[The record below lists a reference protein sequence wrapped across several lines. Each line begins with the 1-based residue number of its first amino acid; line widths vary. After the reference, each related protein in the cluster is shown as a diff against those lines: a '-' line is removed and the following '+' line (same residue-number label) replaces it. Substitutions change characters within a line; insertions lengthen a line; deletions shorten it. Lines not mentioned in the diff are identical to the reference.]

1 MEKNTNQYNF
11 SIVVP
16 CFNESLAV
24 SKTAKEIFSTLTTWQ
39 ENEDVQ
45 LGFELI
51 FVNDGSTDD
60 SESIIEKITQKHSN
74 INMLNLRRNYGQTA
88 AMQAGFDHSKGDIV
102 IPMDGDMQND
112 PKDIPKLIQKINEG
126 YDVVSGWR
134 KDRLDKKYTRIIP
147 SKIANHLISK
157 ISGLHLHD
165 YGCTLKAY
173 KKEILNDIK
182 LYGEMHRFIPIY
194 ASWEGAKVTEI
205 PVIHH
210 ARTAGKTK
218 YGLSRIPKVILDILV
233 IRFFD
238 KSLDRPIHLFVKF
251 GLFMFFL
258 AFVLSILALFLKI
271 FMNISFILTP
281 LPLLVVFFSMSGLL
295 CIFIGLLAEIQSR
308 IYFESIGRPPYLI
321 KQKRNT
327 KKE

>member
-1 MEKNTNQYNF
+1 
-11 SIVVP
+11 
-16 CFNESLAV
+16 
-24 SKTAKEIFSTLTTWQ
+24 
-39 ENEDVQ
+39 
-45 LGFELI
+45 
-51 FVNDGSTDD
+51 
-60 SESIIEKITQKHSN
+60 
-74 INMLNLRRNYGQTA
+74 
-88 AMQAGFDHSKGDIV
+88 MQAGFDHSNGNIV
-102 IPMDGDMQND
+102 IPMDGDLQND
-112 PKDIPKLIQKINEG
+112 PKDIPILINKIHEG

-134 KDRLDKKYTRIIP
+134 KERLDKKLTRIIP

-173 KKEILNDIK
+173 KKEVLNDIK

-205 PVIHH
+205 PVRHH
-210 ARTAGKTK
+210 ARTAGRTK

-238 KSLDRPIHLFVKF
+238 KSLDRPIHLFGKF
-251 GLFMFFL
+251 GLFMFFIAFILSLL
-258 AFVLSILALFLKI
+258 AIYLKI
-271 FMNISFILTP
+271 FINISFILTP

-308 IYFESIGRPPYLI
+308 IYFESKGRPAYLI
-321 KQKRNT
+321 KKNYNL

>member
-1 MEKNTNQYNF
+1 MF
-11 SIVVP
+11 SIVIP
-16 CFNESLAV
+16 IYNEEDNIVKLSDSILNALPNL
-24 SKTAKEIFSTLTTWQ
+24 KYEILF
-39 ENEDVQ
+39 
-45 LGFELI
+45 I
-51 FVNDGSTDD
+51 NDGSTDN
-60 SESIIEKITQKHSN
+60 SEEIIEKLTNNHTN
-74 INMLNLRRNYGQTA
+74 IHLINLRRNYGQTA

-102 IPMDGDMQND
+102 IPMDGDLQND
-112 PKDIPKLIQKINEG
+112 PRDIPLLLNKINEG

-134 KDRLDKKYTRIIP
+134 KDRLDKKFTRVIP

-157 ISGLHLHD
+157 ISGLPLHD

-173 KKEILNDIK
+173 KKEVLNEIK

-205 PVIHH
+205 PVRHH
-210 ARTAGKTK
+210 ARIAGKTK

-238 KSLDRPIHLFVKF
+238 KSLDRPIHLFGKF

-258 AFVLSILALFLKI
+258 AFVLALLALYLKI
-271 FMNISFILTP
+271 FMNTSFILTP
-281 LPLLVVFFSMSGLL
+281 LPLLVVFFTMSGLL

-308 IYFESIGRPPYLI
+308 IYFESINRPSYLI
-321 KQKRNT
+321 KQTHKT

>member
-1 MEKNTNQYNF
+1 MF
-11 SIVVP
+11 SIVIP
-16 CFNESLAV
+16 IYNEEDNIVKLSDSILNSLPNL
-24 SKTAKEIFSTLTTWQ
+24 KYEILF
-39 ENEDVQ
+39 
-45 LGFELI
+45 I
-51 FVNDGSTDD
+51 NDGSTDN
-60 SESIIEKITQKHSN
+60 SEEIIEKLTNNHTN
-74 INMLNLRRNYGQTA
+74 IHLINLRRNYGQTA
-88 AMQAGFDHSKGDIV
+88 AMQAGFDHSKGDII
-102 IPMDGDMQND
+102 IPMDGDLQND
-112 PKDIPKLIQKINEG
+112 PRDIPLLINKINEG

-134 KDRLDKKYTRIIP
+134 KDRLDKKFTRVIP

-157 ISGLHLHD
+157 ISGLPLHD

-173 KKEILNDIK
+173 KKEVLNEIK

-205 PVIHH
+205 PVRHH
-210 ARTAGKTK
+210 ARIAGKTK

-238 KSLDRPIHLFVKF
+238 KSLDRPIHLFGKF

-258 AFVLSILALFLKI
+258 AFVLALLALYLKI
-271 FMNISFILTP
+271 FMNTSFILTP
-281 LPLLVVFFSMSGLL
+281 LPLLVVFFTMSGLL

-308 IYFESIGRPPYLI
+308 IYFESINRPPYLI
-321 KQKRNT
+321 KQTHKT

>member
-1 MEKNTNQYNF
+1 MI
-11 SIVVP
+11 SIVIP
-16 CFNESLAV
+16 IYNE
-24 SKTAKEIFSTLTTWQ
+24 Q
-39 ENEDVQ
+39 ENIKNLSEAIKNALKNIEHEV
-45 LGFELI
+45 I
-51 FVNDGSTDD
+51 FINDGSSDN
-60 SESIIEKITQKHSN
+60 SEDIIYKLSQNFSN
-74 INMLNLRRNYGQTA
+74 IHLINLRRNYGQTA
-88 AMQAGFDHSKGDIV
+88 AMQAGFDNAKGEIV
-102 IPMDGDMQND
+102 IPMDGDLQND
-112 PKDIPKLIQKINEG
+112 PEDIPLLLEKINEG

-134 KDRLDKKYTRIIP
+134 KDRLDKKFTRIIP
-147 SKIANHLISK
+147 SKIANHIISK
-157 ISGLHLHD
+157 ISGIHLHD

-205 PVIHH
+205 PVRHH
-210 ARTAGKTK
+210 ARTAGETK
-218 YGLSRIPKVILDILV
+218 YGLSRVPKVFLDILV

-238 KSLDRPIHLFVKF
+238 KSLDRPIHLFGKF
-251 GLFMFFL
+251 GLFMFLIAFILSFL
-258 AFVLSILALFLKI
+258 AIYLKF

-308 IYFESIGRPPYLI
+308 IYFESRGKPPYLI
-321 KQKRNT
+321 KKNYNI